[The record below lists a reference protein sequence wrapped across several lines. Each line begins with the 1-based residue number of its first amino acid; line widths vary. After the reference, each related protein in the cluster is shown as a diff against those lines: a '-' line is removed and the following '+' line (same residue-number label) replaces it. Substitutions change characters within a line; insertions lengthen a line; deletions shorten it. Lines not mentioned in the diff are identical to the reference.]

1 MALAGRNGA
10 RGEVGG
16 GGEEVRGR
24 RDQIGGRGEA
34 LCWACLCLDLV
45 RRWSGA
51 GRACGDLDGE
61 GVSVSL
67 AYSHHTR
74 ML

>member
-24 RDQIGGRGEA
+24 RDQIGGREEA

-45 RRWSGA
+45 RRWSA
-51 GRACGDLDGE
+51 LACLRR
-61 GVSVSL
+61 S
-67 AYSHHTR
+67 
-74 ML
+74 